1 MKTILV
7 IVFIFTSSFYP
18 IFSQDE
24 NIKTPF
30 IDSLQNVETKKVKL
44 TIRNAADITF
54 EFNAMYN
61 YGVYELS
68 GNDNGDL
75 HTSQFVKGENFGVRH
90 GLGTMIT
97 AKFPLHEKGNLRA
110 NISLAYNRFSSNYSK
125 PTIDFTGFD
134 FVKFNVYSA
143 IAGIENNFTP
153 NFIIKT
159 YIGIGLTTSIISGK
173 TQITDSSGAQLL
185 SIIPSFRMGIS
196 INSGLEYMLSNSL
209 GFNGGFRF
217 THANLWFKQSKTSNN
232 PDEIYLNDKKVS
244 PRIPYSGFKQFAW
257 GSFFFGL
264 NYYFGIHEK
273 VYFYSKR

>member
-1 MKTILV
+1 MKTILA
-7 IVFIFTSSFYP
+7 IVFIFTSSFQLV
-18 IFSQDE
+18 FSQNE
-24 NIKTPF
+24 NLKTPLT
-30 IDSLQNVETKKVKL
+30 DTMQNVETNKVKL
-44 TIRNAADITF
+44 TIRNTPDITF

-75 HTSQFVKGENFGVRH
+75 HTNQFAKGENFGVRH
-90 GLGTMIT
+90 GLGAMMT
-97 AKFPLHEKGNLRA
+97 AKIPLNKNGHLRA
-110 NISLAYNRFSSNYSK
+110 NISLAYNRFSSNYTK
-125 PTIDFTGFD
+125 PLIDVTGFD
-134 FVKFNVYSA
+134 FVNFNVYSA

-159 YIGIGLTTSIISGK
+159 YIGIGLTGSIISGK

-196 INSGLEYMLSNSL
+196 INSGLEYMLSNSI
-209 GFNGGFRF
+209 GFNCGFRF
-217 THANLWFKQSKTSNN
+217 THANLWLKQSKTSDN

-244 PRIPYSGFKQFAW
+244 PRIPYSGFRQFAW
-257 GSFFFGL
+257 GSFFLGL